1 MNGSIAIGSRRS
13 TPTAPL
19 AAAVVSEEQVAPM
32 NTPCCQF
39 LDCDTSGMVF
49 SRRPPK
55 MMASTGTPFG
65 S

>member
-1 MNGSIAIGSRRS
+1 M
-13 TPTAPL
+13 